1 MIKKKVSKM
10 NDLTKRKI
18 KKYIKKNFPIAIKIS
33 KISPIY
39 LIGGTLRDIES
50 SRKPKDL
57 DFVVLDDT
65 NQIVKSVISKYN
77 LKFEINKLGGYKIF
91 YNDII
96 VDLWSTNDL
105 LKSIEYNIEGLF
117 YDVKNDLLIPFGYYD
132 AIENGLR
139 QINPNNNILNDE
151 KKHNRKVKFENYIK
165 SKNK

>member
-57 DFVVLDDT
+57 DFVVLSSLPFLT
-65 NQIVKSVISKYN
+65 N
-77 LKFEINKLGGYKIF
+77 
-91 YNDII
+91 
-96 VDLWSTNDL
+96 
-105 LKSIEYNIEGLF
+105 
-117 YDVKNDLLIPFGYYD
+117 
-132 AIENGLR
+132 
-139 QINPNNNILNDE
+139 
-151 KKHNRKVKFENYIK
+151 
-165 SKNK
+165 